1 MLSNYSCFT
10 HSFAP
15 SSHPFRPPTASTTN
29 LELGLLLDSLP
40 IFLVQ
45 SDDVSVLRPAVNL
58 LQENGDGAFLAL
70 RFALNLETI

>member
-1 MLSNYSCFT
+1 MLSRHPGLT
-10 HSFAP
+10 HSFVP

-45 SDDVSVLRPAVNL
+45 SDDVSVLRSAVNL
-58 LQENGDGAFLAL
+58 LQKNGDGAFLAL